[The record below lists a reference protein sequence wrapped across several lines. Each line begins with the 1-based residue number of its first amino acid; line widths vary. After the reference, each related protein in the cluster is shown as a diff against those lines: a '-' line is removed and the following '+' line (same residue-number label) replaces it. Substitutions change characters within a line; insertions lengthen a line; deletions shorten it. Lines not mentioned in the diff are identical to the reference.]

1 MHENGIVLEH
11 LQHRQRCGGVAE
23 FGLAQKRR
31 DAQSVST
38 ARFLHVHASH
48 KLVDDDVRERTRKG
62 IADLLRPD
70 AADFRHGLAR
80 KNLIQGVL
88 NARKFVG
95 GDFVGE
101 FDMAIEHLAVV
112 GDHDHQS
119 TVRRERNERDLLD
132 RRGEQRR
139 REHDGEAIGQAG
151 QRRRR
156 LVHQIIHL
164 RSRIAQLVKR
174 IALGFVA
181 KFPLEKI
188 VHEGA
193 VPRVGGNAA
202 GRSMGRCQI
211 PLVLEHRKLVSHRS
225 RGNAKAVAID
235 KRART
240 DRLRIDDV
248 VLDKG
253 LEHLLSTIGQHEMS
267 DLLHT
272 LRRND
277 AH

>member
-1 MHENGIVLEH
+1 MG
-11 LQHRQRCGGVAE
+11 A
-23 FGLAQKRR
+23 
-31 DAQSVST
+31 
-38 ARFLHVHASH
+38 ARFLHVHAGH
-48 KLVDDDVRERTRKG
+48 ELVDDDMRERARKG
-62 IADLLRPD
+62 VANFLRPD
-70 AADFRHGLAR
+70 AANLRHGLAR
-80 KNLIQGVL
+80 KNLVQGVL
-88 NARKFVG
+88 NACKFIR

-101 FDMAIEHLAVV
+101 FDMTIEHLAVV
-112 GDHDHQS
+112 GDHDHKS
-119 TVRRERNERDLLD
+119 AVRRERNKRDLLD

-139 REHDGEAIGQAG
+139 REHDRKAIGQAG

-174 IALGFVA
+174 VALGFVA
-181 KFPLEKI
+181 ELPFEQV

-193 VPRVGGNAA
+193 IPRVGGNAA

-235 KRART
+235 KRARA
-240 DRLRIDDV
+240 DGLRIDDV

-253 LEHLLSTIGQHEMS
+253 LEHLLSTIGQHETS
-267 DLLHT
+267 DLLNT
-272 LRRND
+272 LWRND